1 MRDNIRRFLLLANN
15 ICVTFLCNSS
25 VVLRVK
31 VAKGF
36 ALCNFMILRY
46 FNGSFHRVNPRVSVE
61 LEWGRMRLAKE
72 HHKDTGACRQN

>member
-25 VVLRVK
+25 IVRQVK
-31 VAKGF
+31 TAKGF

-46 FNGSFHRVNPRVSVE
+46 INGSFLSVDPRVSVE
-61 LEWGRMRLAKE
+61 PEWDRMRLAKE
-72 HHKDTGACRQN
+72 HHKDTGARRQN